1 MGIIP
6 TLPESRSSRVT
17 SGPARPKQWLPAERE
32 PTRRARTHCTARTH
46 CRALLITRLQLP
58 GSTGL
63 GLGAAALPQPLQ
75 GRNEG

>member
-32 PTRRARTHCTARTH
+32 PTRRARTHC
-46 CRALLITRLQLP
+46 RALLVTRLQLP